1 MLNEKLSLG
10 IMGESVVDED
20 VTAVEVTQAVDVDVT
35 CLKQDK
41 HTAVDN
47 LSKSY
52 SQCTLF

>member
-1 MLNEKLSLG
+1 VLNEKLSLG

-20 VTAVEVTQAVDVDVT
+20 VTAVEVTQAMDVDVT
-35 CLKQDK
+35 SLKQDK

-52 SQCTLF
+52 SQ

>member
-20 VTAVEVTQAVDVDVT
+20 VTAVEVTQAMDVDVT
-35 CLKQDK
+35 SLKQDK